1 MPLSYVERFRGLF
14 TGNVASTSTSTGT
27 IVVTGGIGVSGAA
40 NTGSV
45 GTGAVAASG
54 SVTMTQGTASTSTG
68 TGTLVVT
75 GGVGV
80 SGAIYSAS
88 QVLTGGTASTSTG
101 TGALVV
107 TGGVGVSGAVNSAS
121 LGTGG
126 VAASGA
132 VTMTQGTAS
141 TSTGSG
147 TLVVTGG
154 VGVSGTVHATQTNT
168 GNIQVAGNTISSTNA
183 NGDIVISPNGSGLV
197 KIGANEV
204 ATRSYVD
211 ASIQGLDVK
220 QSVKVA
226 TVAAG
231 TLATSFAESE
241 VVDGYTLVAGDRIL
255 IKEQSTA
262 SENGIYTVNTEGAP
276 TRAADANTS
285 SEVTA
290 GLFVF
295 IEQGSTLAD
304 TGWVLSTNGTITLGT
319 TGLSFVQFSS
329 AGQVTAG
336 DGIAR
341 TGNVLS
347 AKLKSNGGLVIESGD
362 IAVDLGA
369 ASITGTLAVGDG
381 GTGATTLTGY
391 VYGNATGAMTASATI
406 PGSAITGAMDNVTV
420 GATTRASGAF
430 TTLAANGAVTM
441 TVGTAS
447 TSTGTGTLVVTGG
460 VGVSGA
466 VTSGSVGTGAVAAS
480 GAVTMTAGTAST
492 STGTGTLV
500 VTGGVGVSGAV
511 TSGSVGTG
519 ALASSGA
526 VTMTAGTASTS
537 TGTGTLVVTG
547 GVGVSGA
554 VTSGSVG
561 TGALASSGA
570 VTMTAG
576 TASTSTGT
584 GTLVVTGG
592 VGVSGAVTSG
602 SVGTGAVAASGAVT
616 MTAGTASTS
625 TGTGTLVV
633 TGGVGVSGQVTAA
646 NVAITDGFNT
656 GVSLGENSWSTG
668 ELIVRSEIVSL
679 KTVSEY
685 TLFTVPTGYMFLV
698 NTMEIVTTAITSA
711 GTAPSVRFGTTLL
724 PSDYYGPAQITSNS
738 AGARHI
744 IENPQEAAAAGTLV
758 SFGVTTGSTASTH
771 SGCAIVKGYLFKT
784 S

>member
-1 MPLSYVERFRGLF
+1 MTLSYVERFRGLF

-54 SVTMTQGTASTSTG
+54 AVTMTQGTASTSTG

-75 GGVGV
+75 GGIGV

-101 TGALVV
+101 TGTLVV

-183 NGDIVISPNGSGLV
+183 DGDIVLSPNGSGLV

-226 TVAAG
+226 TVANRTLSELEAG
-231 TLATSFAESE
+231 QA
-241 VVDGYTLVAGDRIL
+241 VDGYTLVEGDRIL

-262 SENGIYTVNTEGAP
+262 SENGIYTVNSSGAP

-295 IEQGSTLAD
+295 VEQGSTLAD
-304 TGWVLSTNGTITLGT
+304 TGWVLSTDGTITLGT

-336 DGIAR
+336 DGITR

-347 AKLKSNGGLVIESGD
+347 AKLKSNGGLVIESGN

-441 TVGTAS
+441 TAGTAS

-480 GAVTMTAGTAST
+480 GAVTMTQGTAST

-519 ALASSGA
+519 AVDA
-526 VTMTAGTASTS
+526 
-537 TGTGTLVVTG
+537 
-547 GVGVSGA
+547 
-554 VTSGSVG
+554 
-561 TGALASSGA
+561 SGA

-656 GVSLGENSWSTG
+656 GVSLGANSWSTG

>member
-1 MPLSYVERFRGLF
+1 MTLSYVERFRGLF

-54 SVTMTQGTASTSTG
+54 AVTMTQGTASTSTG

-75 GGVGV
+75 GGIGV

-101 TGALVV
+101 TGTLVV

-183 NGDIVISPNGSGLV
+183 DGDIVLSPNGSGLV

-226 TVAAG
+226 TVANRTLSELEAG
-231 TLATSFAESE
+231 QA
-241 VVDGYTLVAGDRIL
+241 VDGYTLVEGDRIL

-262 SENGIYTVNTEGAP
+262 SENGIYTVNSSGAP

-295 IEQGSTLAD
+295 VEQGSTLAD
-304 TGWVLSTNGTITLGT
+304 TGWVLSTDGTITLGT

-336 DGIAR
+336 DGITR

-347 AKLKSNGGLVIESGD
+347 AKLKSNGGLVIESGN

-441 TVGTAS
+441 TAGTAS

-466 VTSGSVGTGAVAAS
+466 VTSGSVGTGAVDAS
-480 GAVTMTAGTAST
+480 GAVTMTQ
-492 STGTGTLV
+492 
-500 VTGGVGVSGAV
+500 
-511 TSGSVGTG
+511 
-519 ALASSGA
+519 
-526 VTMTAGTASTS
+526 
-537 TGTGTLVVTG
+537 
-547 GVGVSGA
+547 
-554 VTSGSVG
+554 
-561 TGALASSGA
+561 
-570 VTMTAG
+570 G

-656 GVSLGENSWSTG
+656 GVSLGANSWSTG

>member
-1 MPLSYVERFRGLF
+1 MTLSYVERFRGLF

-54 SVTMTQGTASTSTG
+54 AVTMTQGTASTSTG

-80 SGAIYSAS
+80 SGAIYGAS

-101 TGALVV
+101 TGTLVV

-168 GNIQVAGNTISSTNA
+168 GNIQVAGNTLSSTNA
-183 NGDIVISPNGSGLV
+183 DGDIVLSPNGSGLV

-226 TVAAG
+226 TVANRTLSELEAG
-231 TLATSFAESE
+231 QA
-241 VVDGYTLVAGDRIL
+241 VDGYTLVEGDRIL

-262 SENGIYTVNTEGAP
+262 SENGIYTVNSSGAP

-295 IEQGSTLAD
+295 VEQGSTLAD
-304 TGWVLSTNGTITLGT
+304 TGWVLSTDGTITLGT

-336 DGIAR
+336 DGITR

-347 AKLKSNGGLVIESGD
+347 AKLKSNGGLVIESGN

-500 VTGGVGVSGAV
+500 VTGGVGVSG
-511 TSGSVGTG
+511 
-519 ALASSGA
+519 
-526 VTMTAGTASTS
+526 
-537 TGTGTLVVTG
+537 
-547 GVGVSGA
+547 
-554 VTSGSVG
+554 
-561 TGALASSGA
+561 
-570 VTMTAG
+570 
-576 TASTSTGT
+576 
-584 GTLVVTGG
+584 
-592 VGVSGAVTSG
+592 
-602 SVGTGAVAASGAVT
+602 
-616 MTAGTASTS
+616 
-625 TGTGTLVV
+625 
-633 TGGVGVSGQVTAA
+633 QVTAA

-656 GVSLGENSWSTG
+656 GVSLGANSWSTG

>member
-1 MPLSYVERFRGLF
+1 MTLSYVERFRGLF

-54 SVTMTQGTASTSTG
+54 AVTMTQGTASTSTG

-80 SGAIYSAS
+80 SGAIYGAS

-101 TGALVV
+101 TGTLVV

-183 NGDIVISPNGSGLV
+183 DGDIVLSPNGSGLV

-226 TVAAG
+226 TVANRTLSELEAG
-231 TLATSFAESE
+231 QA
-241 VVDGYTLVAGDRIL
+241 VDGYTLVEGDRIL

-262 SENGIYTVNTEGAP
+262 SENGIYTVNSSGAP

-295 IEQGSTLAD
+295 VEQGSTLAD
-304 TGWVLSTNGTITLGT
+304 TGWVLSTDGTITLGT

-336 DGIAR
+336 DGITR

-347 AKLKSNGGLVIESGD
+347 AKLKSNGGLVIESGN

-441 TVGTAS
+441 TAGTAS

-466 VTSGSVGTGAVAAS
+466 VTSGSVGTGAVDAS
-480 GAVTMTAGTAST
+480 GAVTMTQ
-492 STGTGTLV
+492 
-500 VTGGVGVSGAV
+500 
-511 TSGSVGTG
+511 
-519 ALASSGA
+519 
-526 VTMTAGTASTS
+526 
-537 TGTGTLVVTG
+537 
-547 GVGVSGA
+547 
-554 VTSGSVG
+554 
-561 TGALASSGA
+561 
-570 VTMTAG
+570 G

-656 GVSLGENSWSTG
+656 GVSLGANSWSTG

>member
-1 MPLSYVERFRGLF
+1 MTLSYVERFRGLF

-54 SVTMTQGTASTSTG
+54 AVTMTQGTASTSTG

-80 SGAIYSAS
+80 SGAIYGAS

-101 TGALVV
+101 TGTLVV

-183 NGDIVISPNGSGLV
+183 DGDIVLSPNGSGLV

-226 TVAAG
+226 TVANRTLSELEAG
-231 TLATSFAESE
+231 QA
-241 VVDGYTLVAGDRIL
+241 VDGYTLVEGDRIL

-262 SENGIYTVNTEGAP
+262 SENGIYTVNSSGAP

-295 IEQGSTLAD
+295 VEQGSTLAD
-304 TGWVLSTNGTITLGT
+304 TGWVLSTDGTITLGT

-336 DGIAR
+336 DGITR

-347 AKLKSNGGLVIESGD
+347 AKLKSNGGLVIESGN

-441 TVGTAS
+441 TAGTAS

-480 GAVTMTAGTAST
+480 GAVTMTQ
-492 STGTGTLV
+492 
-500 VTGGVGVSGAV
+500 
-511 TSGSVGTG
+511 
-519 ALASSGA
+519 
-526 VTMTAGTASTS
+526 
-537 TGTGTLVVTG
+537 
-547 GVGVSGA
+547 
-554 VTSGSVG
+554 
-561 TGALASSGA
+561 
-570 VTMTAG
+570 G

-656 GVSLGENSWSTG
+656 GVSLGANSWSTG

>member
-1 MPLSYVERFRGLF
+1 MTLSYVERFRGLF

-54 SVTMTQGTASTSTG
+54 AVTMTQGTASTSTG

-80 SGAIYSAS
+80 SGAIYGAS

-101 TGALVV
+101 TGTLVV

-183 NGDIVISPNGSGLV
+183 DGDIVLSPNGSGLV

-226 TVAAG
+226 TVANRTLSELEAG
-231 TLATSFAESE
+231 QA
-241 VVDGYTLVAGDRIL
+241 VDGYTLVEGDRIL

-262 SENGIYTVNTEGAP
+262 SENGIYTVNSSGAP

-295 IEQGSTLAD
+295 VEQGSTLAD
-304 TGWVLSTNGTITLGT
+304 TGWVLSTDGTITLGT

-336 DGIAR
+336 DGITR

-347 AKLKSNGGLVIESGD
+347 AKLKSNGGLVIESGN

-480 GAVTMTAGTAST
+480 GAVTMTQ
-492 STGTGTLV
+492 
-500 VTGGVGVSGAV
+500 
-511 TSGSVGTG
+511 
-519 ALASSGA
+519 
-526 VTMTAGTASTS
+526 
-537 TGTGTLVVTG
+537 
-547 GVGVSGA
+547 
-554 VTSGSVG
+554 
-561 TGALASSGA
+561 
-570 VTMTAG
+570 
-576 TASTSTGT
+576 
-584 GTLVVTGG
+584 
-592 VGVSGAVTSG
+592 
-602 SVGTGAVAASGAVT
+602 
-616 MTAGTASTS
+616 GTASTS

-656 GVSLGENSWSTG
+656 GVSLGANSWSTG

>member
-1 MPLSYVERFRGLF
+1 MTLSYVERFRGLF

-54 SVTMTQGTASTSTG
+54 AVTMTQGTASTSTG

-80 SGAIYSAS
+80 SGAIYGAS

-101 TGALVV
+101 TGTLVV

-183 NGDIVISPNGSGLV
+183 DGDIVLSPNGSGLV

-226 TVAAG
+226 TVANRTLSELEAG
-231 TLATSFAESE
+231 QA
-241 VVDGYTLVAGDRIL
+241 VDGYTLVEGDRIL

-262 SENGIYTVNTEGAP
+262 SENGIYTVNSSGAP

-295 IEQGSTLAD
+295 VEQGSTLAD
-304 TGWVLSTNGTITLGT
+304 TGWVLSTDGTITLGT

-336 DGIAR
+336 DGITR

-347 AKLKSNGGLVIESGD
+347 AKLKSNGGLVIESGN

-466 VTSGSVGTGAVAAS
+466 VTSGSVGTGAVDAS
-480 GAVTMTAGTAST
+480 GAVTMTQ
-492 STGTGTLV
+492 
-500 VTGGVGVSGAV
+500 
-511 TSGSVGTG
+511 
-519 ALASSGA
+519 
-526 VTMTAGTASTS
+526 
-537 TGTGTLVVTG
+537 
-547 GVGVSGA
+547 
-554 VTSGSVG
+554 
-561 TGALASSGA
+561 
-570 VTMTAG
+570 G

-656 GVSLGENSWSTG
+656 GVSLGANSWSTG

>member
-1 MPLSYVERFRGLF
+1 MTLSYVERFRGLF

-54 SVTMTQGTASTSTG
+54 AVTMTQGTASTSTG

-75 GGVGV
+75 GGIGV

-101 TGALVV
+101 TGTLVV

-183 NGDIVISPNGSGLV
+183 DGDIVLSPNGSGLV

-226 TVAAG
+226 TVVNRTLSELEAG
-231 TLATSFAESE
+231 QA
-241 VVDGYTLVAGDRIL
+241 VDGYTLVEGDRIL

-262 SENGIYTVNTEGAP
+262 SENGIYTVNSSGAP

-295 IEQGSTLAD
+295 VEQGSTLAD
-304 TGWVLSTNGTITLGT
+304 TGWVLSTDGTITLGT

-336 DGIAR
+336 DGITR

-347 AKLKSNGGLVIESGD
+347 AKLKSNGGLVIESGN

-480 GAVTMTAGTAST
+480 GAVTMTQ
-492 STGTGTLV
+492 
-500 VTGGVGVSGAV
+500 
-511 TSGSVGTG
+511 
-519 ALASSGA
+519 
-526 VTMTAGTASTS
+526 
-537 TGTGTLVVTG
+537 
-547 GVGVSGA
+547 
-554 VTSGSVG
+554 
-561 TGALASSGA
+561 
-570 VTMTAG
+570 G

-656 GVSLGENSWSTG
+656 GVSLGANSWSTG

>member
-1 MPLSYVERFRGLF
+1 MTLSYVERFRGLF

-54 SVTMTQGTASTSTG
+54 AVTMTQGTASTSTG

-75 GGVGV
+75 GGIGV

-101 TGALVV
+101 TGTLVV

-183 NGDIVISPNGSGLV
+183 DGDIVLSPNGSGLV

-226 TVAAG
+226 TVANRTLSELEAG
-231 TLATSFAESE
+231 QA
-241 VVDGYTLVAGDRIL
+241 VDGYTLVEGDRIL

-262 SENGIYTVNTEGAP
+262 SENGIYTVNSSGAP
-276 TRAADANTS
+276 TRAADANVS

-295 IEQGSTLAD
+295 VEQGSTLAD
-304 TGWVLSTNGTITLGT
+304 TGWVLSTDGTITLGT

-336 DGIAR
+336 DGITR

-347 AKLKSNGGLVIESGD
+347 AKLKSNGGLVIESGN

-441 TVGTAS
+441 T
-447 TSTGTGTLVVTGG
+447 
-460 VGVSGA
+460 
-466 VTSGSVGTGAVAAS
+466 
-480 GAVTMTAGTAST
+480 
-492 STGTGTLV
+492 
-500 VTGGVGVSGAV
+500 
-511 TSGSVGTG
+511 
-519 ALASSGA
+519 
-526 VTMTAGTASTS
+526 
-537 TGTGTLVVTG
+537 
-547 GVGVSGA
+547 
-554 VTSGSVG
+554 
-561 TGALASSGA
+561 
-570 VTMTAG
+570 AG

-602 SVGTGAVAASGAVT
+602 SVGTGAVDASGAVT
-616 MTAGTASTS
+616 MTQGTASTS

-656 GVSLGENSWSTG
+656 GVSLGANSWSTG

>member
-1 MPLSYVERFRGLF
+1 MTLSYVERFRGLF

-54 SVTMTQGTASTSTG
+54 AVTMTQGTASTSTG

-80 SGAIYSAS
+80 SGAIYGAS

-101 TGALVV
+101 TGTLVV

-183 NGDIVISPNGSGLV
+183 DGDIVLSPNGSGLV

-226 TVAAG
+226 TVANRTLSELEAG
-231 TLATSFAESE
+231 QA
-241 VVDGYTLVAGDRIL
+241 VDGYTLVEGDRIL

-262 SENGIYTVNTEGAP
+262 SENGIYTVNSSGAP
-276 TRAADANTS
+276 TRAADANVS

-295 IEQGSTLAD
+295 VEQGSTLAD
-304 TGWVLSTNGTITLGT
+304 TGWVLSTDGTITLGT

-336 DGIAR
+336 DGITR

-347 AKLKSNGGLVIESGD
+347 AKLKSNGGLVIESGN

-466 VTSGSVGTGAVAAS
+466 VTSGSVGTGAVDAS
-480 GAVTMTAGTAST
+480 GAVTMTQ
-492 STGTGTLV
+492 
-500 VTGGVGVSGAV
+500 
-511 TSGSVGTG
+511 
-519 ALASSGA
+519 
-526 VTMTAGTASTS
+526 
-537 TGTGTLVVTG
+537 
-547 GVGVSGA
+547 
-554 VTSGSVG
+554 
-561 TGALASSGA
+561 
-570 VTMTAG
+570 G

-656 GVSLGENSWSTG
+656 GVSLGANSWSTG

-771 SGCAIVKGYLFKT
+771 SGCAIVKT

>member
-1 MPLSYVERFRGLF
+1 MTLSYVERFRGLF

-54 SVTMTQGTASTSTG
+54 AVTMTQGTASTSTG

-75 GGVGV
+75 GGIGV

-101 TGALVV
+101 TGTLVV

-183 NGDIVISPNGSGLV
+183 DGDIVLSPNGSGLV

-226 TVAAG
+226 TVANRTLSELEAG
-231 TLATSFAESE
+231 QA
-241 VVDGYTLVAGDRIL
+241 VDGYTLVEGDRIL

-262 SENGIYTVNTEGAP
+262 SENGIYTVNSSGAP

-295 IEQGSTLAD
+295 VEQGSTLAD
-304 TGWVLSTNGTITLGT
+304 TGWVLSTDGTITLGT

-336 DGIAR
+336 DGITR

-347 AKLKSNGGLVIESGD
+347 AKLKSNGGLVIESGN

-480 GAVTMTAGTAST
+480 GAVTMTQ
-492 STGTGTLV
+492 
-500 VTGGVGVSGAV
+500 
-511 TSGSVGTG
+511 
-519 ALASSGA
+519 
-526 VTMTAGTASTS
+526 
-537 TGTGTLVVTG
+537 
-547 GVGVSGA
+547 
-554 VTSGSVG
+554 
-561 TGALASSGA
+561 
-570 VTMTAG
+570 
-576 TASTSTGT
+576 
-584 GTLVVTGG
+584 
-592 VGVSGAVTSG
+592 
-602 SVGTGAVAASGAVT
+602 
-616 MTAGTASTS
+616 GTASTS

-656 GVSLGENSWSTG
+656 GVSLGANSWSTG

>member
-1 MPLSYVERFRGLF
+1 MTLSYVERFRGLF

-54 SVTMTQGTASTSTG
+54 AVTMTQGTASTSTG

-80 SGAIYSAS
+80 SGAIYGAS

-101 TGALVV
+101 TGTLVV

-183 NGDIVISPNGSGLV
+183 DGDIVLSPNGSGLV

-226 TVAAG
+226 TVANRTLSELEAG
-231 TLATSFAESE
+231 QA
-241 VVDGYTLVAGDRIL
+241 VDGYTLVEGDRIL

-262 SENGIYTVNTEGAP
+262 SENGIYTVNSSGAP

-295 IEQGSTLAD
+295 VEQGSTLAD
-304 TGWVLSTNGTITLGT
+304 TGWVLSTDGTITLGT

-336 DGIAR
+336 DGITR

-347 AKLKSNGGLVIESGD
+347 AKLKSNGGLVIESGN

-430 TTLAANGAVTM
+430 TTLAAN
-441 TVGTAS
+441 
-447 TSTGTGTLVVTGG
+447 
-460 VGVSGA
+460 
-466 VTSGSVGTGAVAAS
+466 
-480 GAVTMTAGTAST
+480 
-492 STGTGTLV
+492 
-500 VTGGVGVSGAV
+500 
-511 TSGSVGTG
+511 
-519 ALASSGA
+519 
-526 VTMTAGTASTS
+526 
-537 TGTGTLVVTG
+537 
-547 GVGVSGA
+547 
-554 VTSGSVG
+554 
-561 TGALASSGA
+561 GA

-656 GVSLGENSWSTG
+656 GVSLGANSWSTG

>member
-1 MPLSYVERFRGLF
+1 MTLSYVERFRGLF

-54 SVTMTQGTASTSTG
+54 AVTMTQGTASTSTG

-80 SGAIYSAS
+80 SGAIYGAS

-183 NGDIVISPNGSGLV
+183 DGDIVLSPNGSGLV

-226 TVAAG
+226 TVANRTLSELEAG
-231 TLATSFAESE
+231 QA
-241 VVDGYTLVAGDRIL
+241 VDGYTLVEGDRIL

-262 SENGIYTVNTEGAP
+262 SENGIYTVNSSGAP

-295 IEQGSTLAD
+295 VEQGSTLAD
-304 TGWVLSTNGTITLGT
+304 TGWVLSTDGTITLGT

-336 DGIAR
+336 DGITR

-347 AKLKSNGGLVIESGD
+347 AKLKSNGGLVIESGN

-466 VTSGSVGTGAVAAS
+466 VTSGSVGTGAVDAS
-480 GAVTMTAGTAST
+480 GAVTMTQ
-492 STGTGTLV
+492 
-500 VTGGVGVSGAV
+500 
-511 TSGSVGTG
+511 
-519 ALASSGA
+519 
-526 VTMTAGTASTS
+526 
-537 TGTGTLVVTG
+537 
-547 GVGVSGA
+547 
-554 VTSGSVG
+554 
-561 TGALASSGA
+561 
-570 VTMTAG
+570 G

-656 GVSLGENSWSTG
+656 GVSLGANSWSTG

>member
-1 MPLSYVERFRGLF
+1 MTLSYVERFRGLF

-54 SVTMTQGTASTSTG
+54 AVTMTQGTASTSTG

-75 GGVGV
+75 GGIGV

-101 TGALVV
+101 TGTLVV

-183 NGDIVISPNGSGLV
+183 DGDIVLSPNGSGLV

-226 TVAAG
+226 TVANRTLSELEAG
-231 TLATSFAESE
+231 QA
-241 VVDGYTLVAGDRIL
+241 VDGYTLVEGDRIL

-262 SENGIYTVNTEGAP
+262 SENGIYTVNSSGAP

-295 IEQGSTLAD
+295 VEQGSTLAD
-304 TGWVLSTNGTITLGT
+304 TGWVLSTDGTITLGT

-336 DGIAR
+336 DGITR

-347 AKLKSNGGLVIESGD
+347 AKLKSNGGLVIESGN

-441 TVGTAS
+441 T
-447 TSTGTGTLVVTGG
+447 
-460 VGVSGA
+460 
-466 VTSGSVGTGAVAAS
+466 
-480 GAVTMTAGTAST
+480 AGTAST

-511 TSGSVGTG
+511 TSE
-519 ALASSGA
+519 
-526 VTMTAGTASTS
+526 
-537 TGTGTLVVTG
+537 
-547 GVGVSGA
+547 
-554 VTSGSVG
+554 
-561 TGALASSGA
+561 
-570 VTMTAG
+570 
-576 TASTSTGT
+576 
-584 GTLVVTGG
+584 
-592 VGVSGAVTSG
+592 

-656 GVSLGENSWSTG
+656 GVSLGANSWSTG

>member
-1 MPLSYVERFRGLF
+1 MTLSYVERFRGLF

-54 SVTMTQGTASTSTG
+54 AVTMTQGTASTSTG

-80 SGAIYSAS
+80 SGAIYGAS

-101 TGALVV
+101 TGTLVV

-183 NGDIVISPNGSGLV
+183 DGDIVLSPNGSGLV

-226 TVAAG
+226 TVANRTLSELEAG
-231 TLATSFAESE
+231 QA
-241 VVDGYTLVAGDRIL
+241 VDGYTLVEGDRIL

-262 SENGIYTVNTEGAP
+262 SENGIYTVNSSGAP

-295 IEQGSTLAD
+295 VEQGSTLAD
-304 TGWVLSTNGTITLGT
+304 TGWVLSTDGTITLGT

-336 DGIAR
+336 DGITR

-347 AKLKSNGGLVIESGD
+347 AKLKSNGGLVIESGN

-480 GAVTMTAGTAST
+480 GAVTMTQGTAST

-519 ALASSGA
+519 AVDA
-526 VTMTAGTASTS
+526 
-537 TGTGTLVVTG
+537 
-547 GVGVSGA
+547 
-554 VTSGSVG
+554 
-561 TGALASSGA
+561 SGA

-656 GVSLGENSWSTG
+656 GVSLGANSWSTG